1 MKAGISTAMVL
12 LLLGATS
19 VFAAAADSIDEP
31 TQKKTEQE
39 TRSTVYV
46 PPLRGKPRGR
56 VGGGVRGVRDAA
68 PVFYT
73 LVPDHTGQ
81 TVSAQ
86 PTLFWYLGGELLGA
100 PSFVFTLIDDD
111 HIDPLVEAELPKP
124 THAGIQR
131 IDLSRHGVHLESGTE
146 YEWSVALVADAARRS
161 NDVVAAGWIDRVEP
175 PAALGASPDSRGF
188 AAQGLWYDA
197 LAAAA
202 DDAVLRDALLRDVG
216 LFPVLPPQRDR

>member
-19 VFAAAADSIDEP
+19 VLAADPDSIDEP
-31 TQKKTEQE
+31 TPNEGKQE
-39 TRSTVYV
+39 IRSAVYV
-46 PPLRGKPRGR
+46 PPLRGRPRAR

-73 LVPDHTGQ
+73 LVPDHNGQ

-86 PTLFWYLGGELLGA
+86 PSLFWYLGGELSGT

-111 HIDPLVEAELPKP
+111 HIDPLVEAKLPKP
-124 THAGIQR
+124 SQTGIQR

-146 YEWSVALVADAARRS
+146 YEWSVALVGDAARRS
-161 NDVVAAGWIDRVEP
+161 KDVMAVGWIDRVEP
-175 PAALGASPDSRGF
+175 PAALGTNPGARAF

-197 LAAAA
+197 FAAAV
-202 DDAVLRDALLRDVG
+202 DDAALRDALLRDAG
-216 LFPVLPPQRDR
+216 LDPVPPLRRD